1 VRVQIKR
8 RGGLAGVTLGAE
20 VSTSDLDDETKA
32 RVEKAVARLIDTP
45 ANAAAP
51 QPDRFHYEITVPEQG
66 ATVTVP
72 EQELPDD
79 LRPLI
84 EMASKLGTIESGRKG
99 PA

>member
-1 VRVQIKR
+1 VQAQIKR

-20 VSTSDLDDETKA
+20 VSTSDLDDETQA
-32 RVEKAVARLIDTP
+32 RVEKALARLIDAP
-45 ANAAAP
+45 ATTSAP
-51 QPDRFHYEITVPEQG
+51 QPDRFYYEITVPERR

-84 EMASKLGTIESGRKG
+84 EMASRRGMIESGRKG

>member
-1 VRVQIKR
+1 MQVQIKR

-20 VSTSDLDDETKA
+20 VSTSDLDDETRA
-32 RVEKAVARLIDTP
+32 RVEKAVVQLIDTP
-45 ANAAAP
+45 ATASVP
-51 QPDRFHYEITVPEQG
+51 QPDRFNYEITVPERG

-84 EMASKLGTIESGRKG
+84 EMASKLGTIESERKG
-99 PA
+99 AA